1 MIAAKPGG
9 TREQQAVGD
18 WLDGAAAVRSR
29 LAATAEQVPEIL
41 PYFDCL
47 TDAVAS
53 LGLCE
58 LHGRSLDRSIAVD
71 VFTERRKWLGA
82 EVARHNDAGIASIE
96 RTRAT
101 LGPLHEA
108 LGKLKLP
115 KRQLTARLDEAAKE
129 FRVGVAD
136 WDMKGSDAA
145 ALVQRFDAIA
155 AVARKSGLA
164 AITEHIDKT
173 LAELVEV
180 RRRPDRGVVENF
192 PFWKLLILVAL
203 IGWWIVFLVVCTVF
217 GCSPAAVGFWTIIN
231 ISHLFF
237 FVLFC

>member
-29 LAATAEQVPEIL
+29 LSATADQVPQIL
-41 PYFDCL
+41 PYFDNL
-47 TDAVAS
+47 TDTVAS

-58 LHGRSLDRSIAVD
+58 LHGRSLDRAVAVD
-71 VFTERRKWLGA
+71 VYKERRKWLED
-82 EVARHNDAGIASIE
+82 EVKRHNELGIAGIE
-96 RTRAT
+96 RTRAA
-101 LGPLHEA
+101 LAPLHDA
-108 LGKLKLP
+108 LGEFKISK
-115 KRQLTARLDEAAKE
+115 KQLTARLSEASRE
-129 FRVGVAD
+129 FRLGVAD

-145 ALVQRFDAIA
+145 ALVERFDA
-155 AVARKSGLA
+155 VVGVVRKSGLA
-164 AITEHIDKT
+164 AVTEHIDKT
-173 LAELVEV
+173 LAELIEV
-180 RRRPDRGVVENF
+180 RGRPDRGVVENF

-203 IGWWIVFLVVCTVF
+203 IGWWIIFLVVCTVF
-217 GCSPAAVGFWTIIN
+217 GCSPVAVAFWTIIN